1 MGLFSHESH
10 FQPETAVNK
19 EQDTILN
26 ASVPVPTLVNS
37 AAGAAGSLAGW
48 AISSISKKV
57 FSLVNSRF
65 HHIHFINQLAVS
77 DMQAPI
83 PGSQLDRSNGVT
95 NSLSLGNHIGEIT
108 RPTFKPTEQSLNG
121 TPTAH
126 QISKGKALQLGGGK
140 KRAPILADQLAEEAA
155 AIPISA
161 GENPWGTDD
170 LIDIAADDDWGWL
183 QCHVSNIILTLSQG
197 LLRLHQSVKANSQY
211 RLYR

>member
-1 MGLFSHESH
+1 MGLVSHESH
-10 FQPETAVNK
+10 SQPETAVNK
-19 EQDTILN
+19 DQETILN
-26 ASVPVPTLVNS
+26 TSVPVPTLVNS

-57 FSLVNSRF
+57 FSLVNSRI

-83 PGSQLDRSNGVT
+83 PGSQLDRSNGGPD
-95 NSLSLGNHIGEIT
+95 SLSLGNRIGEIT
-108 RPTFKPTEQSLNG
+108 RPTFSATGQSLNG

-126 QISKGKALQLGGGK
+126 QISKGKALQLGGN
-140 KRAPILADQLAEEAA
+140 KRAPNLADQLAEEAA
-155 AIPISA
+155 ATPISA

-183 QCHVSNIILTLSQG
+183 
-197 LLRLHQSVKANSQY
+197 
-211 RLYR
+211 

>member
-10 FQPETAVNK
+10 FQPETAVNE

-26 ASVPVPTLVNS
+26 TSVPVPTLVNS

-65 HHIHFINQLAVS
+65 HHIHFIKQLAVS

-83 PGSQLDRSNGVT
+83 PGSQLDRSNGGT
-95 NSLSLGNHIGEIT
+95 DSLSLGNHIGEIT
-108 RPTFKPTEQSLNG
+108 RPTFKQSLNG

-126 QISKGKALQLGGGK
+126 QISKGKALQLGGN
-140 KRAPILADQLAEEAA
+140 KRAPNLADQLAEEAA

-170 LIDIAADDDWGWL
+170 LIDITADDDWGWS